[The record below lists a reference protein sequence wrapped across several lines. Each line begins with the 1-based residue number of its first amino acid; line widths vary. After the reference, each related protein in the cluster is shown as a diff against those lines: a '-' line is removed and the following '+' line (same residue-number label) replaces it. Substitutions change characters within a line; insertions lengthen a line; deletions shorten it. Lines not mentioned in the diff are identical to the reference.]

1 MTITYY
7 PELVQGSDEWLE
19 ARRGILTASEMKLIV
34 TPSNL
39 KTANNDKVR
48 AHMYELLAQR
58 ISGFIEPVNIG
69 FNAERGHADE
79 VWARIEYSRHYAETS
94 DMGFITNDEWG
105 FTIGYSP
112 DFMVGDDGLG
122 ECKSRLQKYQVQT
135 IIEHVATGS
144 ETIPSEYLIQ
154 CQTGL
159 LVSQRRWL
167 DFLTYSGGH
176 YMAVIRVWPDPA
188 VQGAILDAARDFEG
202 KLKELRKKYDEAFFH
217 PNARLSPTAR
227 REVEEMFT

>member
-1 MTITYY
+1 MTIRYF
-7 PELVQGSDEWLE
+7 PDLIQGSDEWLE

-34 TPSNL
+34 TPGTL

-58 ISGFIEPVNIG
+58 VSGFIEPRYIG
-69 FNAERGHADE
+69 ENAERGHADE
-79 VWARIEYSRHYAETS
+79 VWARIEYSKHYAETS
-94 DMGFITNDEWG
+94 DMGFITNDKFG

-112 DFMVGDDGLG
+112 DFLVGEKGCG

-144 ETIPSEYLIQ
+144 ATIPAEYLVQ

-159 LVSQRRWL
+159 MVSEREWL
-167 DFLTYSGGH
+167 DFVSYCGGLP
-176 YMAVIRVWPDPA
+176 MVVIRVYPDEE
-188 VQGAILDAARDFEG
+188 VQQAILNAATEFEEKLR
-202 KLKELRKKYDEAFFH
+202 KLKATYDEAFFH
-217 PNARLSPTAR
+217 DNARLSPTIR
-227 REVEEMFT
+227 REQEEMFV